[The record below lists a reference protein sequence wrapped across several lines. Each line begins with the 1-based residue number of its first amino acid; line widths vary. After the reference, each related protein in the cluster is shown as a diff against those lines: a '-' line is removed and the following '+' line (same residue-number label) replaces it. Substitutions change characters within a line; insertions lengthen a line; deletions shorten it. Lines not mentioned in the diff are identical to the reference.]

1 MDGLLSFLMV
11 AALFYL
17 MMRFG
22 CGAHRVHGGHITKSI
37 DPVCGMEVPHD
48 KGYSLMYQGAE
59 FRFCS
64 RSCLLKFDD
73 HPDRYLGQ
81 EAKLT

>member
-1 MDGLLSFLMV
+1 VDGLLSFLMV
-11 AALFYL
+11 AGLFYL

-22 CGAHRVHGGHITKSI
+22 CGAHRVYGGHITKSI
-37 DPVCGMEVPHD
+37 DPVCGMEVPRD
-48 KGYSLMYQGAE
+48 KEYSLMYQGAE
-59 FRFCS
+59 FRFRS

-73 HPDRYLGQ
+73 RSDRYLGR